1 MMNFYKII
9 IRNLIFGK
17 NQNKEFNTFNKDEIL
32 KSKGEIFIKINNS
45 RIIIIMAYS
54 NRNMRMIISSKIN
67 GLKFYKNFF
76 YNL

>member
-17 NQNKEFNTFNKDEIL
+17 NQNKEFNIFNKDEIL

>member
-17 NQNKEFNTFNKDEIL
+17 NQNKEFNIFNKDEIL

-54 NRNMRMIISSKIN
+54 KRKMRMIINSKIN
-67 GLKFYKNFF
+67 GLK
-76 YNL
+76 L

>member
-1 MMNFYKII
+1 MMNFIKII

>member
-32 KSKGEIFIKINNS
+32 KSKGEILIKINNS
-45 RIIIIMAYS
+45 RIIMIMTYS
-54 NRNMRMIISSKIN
+54 NIKMLI
-67 GLKFYKNFF
+67 
-76 YNL
+76 

>member
-32 KSKGEIFIKINNS
+32 KSKGQIFIKINNS

>member
-32 KSKGEIFIKINNS
+32 KSKGEILIKINNS
-45 RIIIIMAYS
+45 RIIIIMVYS

>member
-17 NQNKEFNTFNKDEIL
+17 NQNKEFNIVNKDEIL

-45 RIIIIMAYS
+45 RIIFIMTYS
-54 NRNMRMIISSKIN
+54 NRKMRMIISSKIN
-67 GLKFYKNFF
+67 GLKF
-76 YNL
+76 